1 MSNNSHRKSSNF
13 WIGLALIILG
23 VIFLSDTFHIIR
35 FGHLIS
41 KWWPLILIIV
51 GITKLSGKDSKGGW
65 TLIIVGI
72 ILQLTTLH
80 IVSWHFIGRLWP
92 VILIIIGIGILLK
105 RSSSD
110 SYCGKDFT
118 ESTKDMLEFDA
129 IFSGTEKQI
138 TSQKFHGGE
147 ISAIFGSIKLD
158 LRNAKIVPEG
168 CNLTADAI
176 FGSIEIYVSPDVT
189 VNLKGSQILGSVT
202 NRANSIKGGPTI
214 TIKGDAIFGSIRI
227 SK

>member
-1 MSNNSHRKSSNF
+1 MSNGSHHKSNNF
-13 WIGLALIILG
+13 WIGLALVILG

-35 FGHLIS
+35 FGRLIS
-41 KWWPLILIIV
+41 SWWPLILIIV
-51 GITKLSGKDSKGGW
+51 GITKLRGKDLKGGW

-72 ILQLTTLH
+72 MLQLMTLH

-110 SYCGKDFT
+110 SCCGKDFT
-118 ESTKDMLEFDA
+118 ESSEDMLEFDA

-138 TSQKFHGGE
+138 TSQKFRGGE
-147 ISAIFGSIKLD
+147 ISAIFGNIKLD
-158 LRNAKIVPEG
+158 LRNAKIAPEG
-168 CNLTADAI
+168 CNLTADSI

-189 VNLKGSQILGSVT
+189 VNLKGSQILGRFDNHTNSVG
-202 NRANSIKGGPTI
+202 GGPTI

-227 SK
+227 SN

>member
-1 MSNNSHRKSSNF
+1 MSSDSHRKSSNF
-13 WIGLALIILG
+13 WIGLALVILG

-35 FGHLIS
+35 FGRLIS
-41 KWWPLILIIV
+41 SWWPLILIIV
-51 GITKLSGKDSKGGW
+51 GVTKLSCKDSKGGW

-105 RSSSD
+105 RSSSGGC
-110 SYCGKDFT
+110 CGKDFT
-118 ESTKDMLEFDA
+118 ESTEDMLEFDA

-138 TSQKFHGGE
+138 TSQKFRGGE

-158 LRNAKIVPEG
+158 LRNAGIAPDG
-168 CNLTADAI
+168 CTLTADAI

-189 VNLKGSQILGSVT
+189 VHLKGSQILGRFDNHTNSVE
-202 NRANSIKGGPTI
+202 GGPTI
-214 TIKGDAIFGSIRI
+214 TIKGDAIFGSVRI
-227 SK
+227 SN

>member
-1 MSNNSHRKSSNF
+1 MSNDSHRKSNNF

-35 FGHLIS
+35 FGRLIS
-41 KWWPLILIIV
+41 RWWPVILIIIGV
-51 GITKLSGKDSKGGW
+51 TKLSGKDSKGGW

-72 ILQLTTLH
+72 LLQLTTLH

-105 RSSSD
+105 RSSSE
-110 SYCGKDFT
+110 SCCGKDFT
-118 ESTKDMLEFDA
+118 ESSEDMLEFDA

-158 LRNAKIVPEG
+158 LRNAGIAPEG

-189 VNLKGSQILGSVT
+189 VNLRGSQILGRFDNHT
-202 NRANSIKGGPTI
+202 NNVEGGPAI
-214 TIKGDAIFGSIRI
+214 TIKGDAIFGSVRI
-227 SK
+227 SN

>member
-1 MSNNSHRKSSNF
+1 MSNSSYRQSNNF

-35 FGHLIS
+35 FGRLIS
-41 KWWPLILIIV
+41 NWWPLILIIV
-51 GITKLSGKDSKGGW
+51 GIAKLNDKDSKGGW

-72 ILQLTTLH
+72 IFQLTTLH

-110 SYCGKDFT
+110 SCCGKDFT
-118 ESTKDMLEFDA
+118 ESSEDTLEFDA
-129 IFSGTEKQI
+129 IFSGTEKQV
-138 TSQKFHGGE
+138 TSQKFRGGE

-158 LRNAKIVPEG
+158 LRNAKIAPEG

-189 VNLKGSQILGSVT
+189 VNLKGSQILGSFDNRT
-202 NRANSIKGGPTI
+202 NSVEGGPTM

-227 SK
+227 SN

>member
-1 MSNNSHRKSSNF
+1 MSSDSHRKSSNF
-13 WIGLALIILG
+13 WIGLALVILG

-35 FGHLIS
+35 FGRLIS
-41 KWWPLILIIV
+41 SWWPLILIIV
-51 GITKLSGKDSKGGW
+51 GVTKLSCKDSKGGW

-105 RSSSD
+105 RSSSGGC
-110 SYCGKDFT
+110 CGKDFT
-118 ESTKDMLEFDA
+118 ESTEDMLEFDA

-138 TSQKFHGGE
+138 TSQKFRGGE

-158 LRNAKIVPEG
+158 LRNAGIAPDG
-168 CNLTADAI
+168 CTLTADAI

-189 VNLKGSQILGSVT
+189 VHLKGSQILGRFDNHTNSVE
-202 NRANSIKGGPTI
+202 GGPSI
-214 TIKGDAIFGSIRI
+214 TIKGDAIFGNIRI
-227 SK
+227 SN

>member
-1 MSNNSHRKSSNF
+1 MSNDSHHKSNNF
-13 WIGLALIILG
+13 WIGLALVILG

-35 FGHLIS
+35 FGRLIS
-41 KWWPLILIIV
+41 SWWPLILIIV
-51 GITKLSGKDSKGGW
+51 GVTKLSGRDVKGGW
-65 TLIIVGI
+65 ILIIVGI
-72 ILQLTTLH
+72 ILQLMTLN
-80 IVSWHFIGRLWP
+80 IVGWHFIGRLWP
-92 VILIIIGIGILLK
+92 VILIIIGIGILLR

-110 SYCGKDFT
+110 SCYEKDFT
-118 ESTKDMLEFDA
+118 ESSEDTLEFDA

-158 LRNAKIVPEG
+158 LRNTKIVPEG
-168 CNLTADAI
+168 CTLTADAI

-214 TIKGDAIFGSIRI
+214 TIKGNAIFGSIRI

>member
-1 MSNNSHRKSSNF
+1 MSNDSHRKSNNF

-35 FGHLIS
+35 FGRLIS
-41 KWWPLILIIV
+41 RWWPVILIIIGV
-51 GITKLSGKDSKGGW
+51 TKLSGKDSKGGW
-65 TLIIVGI
+65 ILIIVGI
-72 ILQLTTLH
+72 IFQLTMLH

-105 RSSSD
+105 RSSSE
-110 SYCGKDFT
+110 SCCGKDFT
-118 ESTKDMLEFDA
+118 ESSEDMLEFDA

-158 LRNAKIVPEG
+158 LRNARIAPEG

-189 VNLKGSQILGSVT
+189 VNLRGSQILGRFDNHTNSVE
-202 NRANSIKGGPTI
+202 GGPAI
-214 TIKGDAIFGSIRI
+214 TIKGDAIFGSVRI
-227 SK
+227 SN

>member
-1 MSNNSHRKSSNF
+1 MSNDSHRKSSNF

-35 FGHLIS
+35 FGRLIS
-41 KWWPLILIIV
+41 SWWPVILIIV

-105 RSSSD
+105 RSSHVGCS
-110 SYCGKDFT
+110 KDFMEGT
-118 ESTKDMLEFDA
+118 EDTLEFDA
-129 IFSGTEKQI
+129 IFSGTEKQV
-138 TSQKFHGGE
+138 TSQKFRGGE
-147 ISAIFGSIKLD
+147 INAIFGSIKLD
-158 LRNAKIVPEG
+158 LRNAKIAAEG
-168 CNLTADAI
+168 CKLSADAI
-176 FGSIEIYVSPDVT
+176 FGSIEIYVSPDIT
-189 VNLKGSQILGSVT
+189 VNLKGSQILGSINNHASSVE
-202 NRANSIKGGPTI
+202 GGPTI
-214 TIKGDAIFGSIRI
+214 AIKGDAIFGSIRI
-227 SK
+227 SN

>member
-1 MSNNSHRKSSNF
+1 MSNDSHRKSSNF

-35 FGHLIS
+35 FGRLIS
-41 KWWPLILIIV
+41 SWWPVILIIV

-105 RSSSD
+105 RSSHVGCS
-110 SYCGKDFT
+110 KDFMEGT
-118 ESTKDMLEFDA
+118 EDTLEFDA
-129 IFSGTEKQI
+129 IFSGTEKQV
-138 TSQKFHGGE
+138 TSQKFRGGE
-147 ISAIFGSIKLD
+147 INAIFGSIKLD
-158 LRNAKIVPEG
+158 LRNAKIAAEG
-168 CNLTADAI
+168 CKLSADAI

-189 VNLKGSQILGSVT
+189 VNLKGSQILGSINNHASSVE
-202 NRANSIKGGPTI
+202 GGPTI
-214 TIKGDAIFGSIRI
+214 AIKGDAIFGSIRI
-227 SK
+227 SN

>member
-1 MSNNSHRKSSNF
+1 MSSDSHRKSSNF
-13 WIGLALIILG
+13 WIGLALVILG

-35 FGHLIS
+35 FGRLIS
-41 KWWPLILIIV
+41 SWWPLILIIV
-51 GITKLSGKDSKGGW
+51 GVTKLSCKDSKGGW

-105 RSSSD
+105 RSSSGGC
-110 SYCGKDFT
+110 CGKDFT
-118 ESTKDMLEFDA
+118 ESTEDMLEFDA

-138 TSQKFHGGE
+138 TSQKFRGGE

-158 LRNAKIVPEG
+158 LRNARIAPEG
-168 CNLTADAI
+168 CTLTADAI

-189 VNLKGSQILGSVT
+189 VHLKGSQILGRFDNHTNSVE
-202 NRANSIKGGPTI
+202 GGPSI
-214 TIKGDAIFGSIRI
+214 TIKGDAIFGNIRI
-227 SK
+227 SN

>member
-1 MSNNSHRKSSNF
+1 MSNNSHRKSNNF

-23 VIFLSDTFHIIR
+23 IIFLSDTFHIIR
-35 FGHLIS
+35 FGRLIS
-41 KWWPLILIIV
+41 SWWPLILIIV
-51 GITKLSGKDSKGGW
+51 GITKLNGKDLKGGW

-72 ILQLTTLH
+72 ILQLTTLN

-92 VILIIIGIGILLK
+92 VILIIIGIGILLR

-110 SYCGKDFT
+110 SCCGKDFT
-118 ESTKDMLEFDA
+118 ESSEDMLEFDA

-138 TSQKFHGGE
+138 TSQKFRGGE

-168 CNLTADAI
+168 CTLTADAI
-176 FGSIEIYVSPDVT
+176 FGSIEIYVSSDVT
-189 VNLKGSQILGSVT
+189 VNLKGSQILGRFDNHTNSVEG
-202 NRANSIKGGPTI
+202 SPTI
-214 TIKGDAIFGSIRI
+214 TIKGDAIFGNIRI
-227 SK
+227 SN

>member
-1 MSNNSHRKSSNF
+1 MSNDSHRKSNNF

-35 FGHLIS
+35 FGRLIS
-41 KWWPLILIIV
+41 RWWPVILIIIGV
-51 GITKLSGKDSKGGW
+51 TKLSGKDSKGGW
-65 TLIIVGI
+65 ILIIVGI
-72 ILQLTTLH
+72 IFQLTMLH

-105 RSSSD
+105 RSSSE
-110 SYCGKDFT
+110 SCCGKDFT
-118 ESTKDMLEFDA
+118 ESSEDMLEFDA

-158 LRNAKIVPEG
+158 LRNAGIAPEG

-189 VNLKGSQILGSVT
+189 VNLRGSQILGRFDNHT
-202 NRANSIKGGPTI
+202 NNVEGGPAI
-214 TIKGDAIFGSIRI
+214 TIKGDAIFGSVRI
-227 SK
+227 SN